1 MQAHFVYS
9 NNNSHSSCFGMSNGL
24 FYLRSNSNIS
34 SNYNNS
40 NVYYSGSTSSHC
52 SKCLSN
58 AERCEAAGLRPAVAW
73 LRALPK
79 SSLRN
84 IFKFLEPPESNDK
97 LDGLKS
103 RVKFKIM
110 RLNIKGD
117 MDYVPELFDEHR
129 DQVAVE
135 QILRVIFILPPALE
149 KLNRQLAEA
158 EAKLEVRKRPPPED
172 KGLRVLGEGLV
183 FYEWKEM
190 RERYLA
196 RQLVKGLIQYKL
208 LYFLSSDAE

>member
-1 MQAHFVYS
+1 M
-9 NNNSHSSCFGMSNGL
+9 
-24 FYLRSNSNIS
+24 
-34 SNYNNS
+34 
-40 NVYYSGSTSSHC
+40 
-52 SKCLSN
+52 
-58 AERCEAAGLRPAVAW
+58 
-73 LRALPK
+73 
-79 SSLRN
+79 
-84 IFKFLEPPESNDK
+84 EPPESNDK

-110 RLNIKGD
+110 SLKVKGD
-117 MDYVPELFDEHR
+117 MDYVPELFDEQR

-135 QILRVIFILPPALE
+135 QILRVIFLEPDHLTPALE

-183 FYEWKEM
+183 FDEWKEM

-196 RQLVKGLIQYKL
+196 RQLVKGVDSI
-208 LYFLSSDAE
+208 

>member
-1 MQAHFVYS
+1 MGYHQ
-9 NNNSHSSCFGMSNGL
+9 
-24 FYLRSNSNIS
+24 
-34 SNYNNS
+34 
-40 NVYYSGSTSSHC
+40 
-52 SKCLSN
+52 
-58 AERCEAAGLRPAVAW
+58 
-73 LRALPK
+73 K

-110 RLNIKGD
+110 SLKVKGD
-117 MDYVPELFDEHR
+117 MDYVPELFDEQR

-135 QILRVIFILPPALE
+135 QILRVIFLEPDHLTPALE

-158 EAKLEVRKRPPPED
+158 EAKLEVCKRPPPED

-183 FYEWKEM
+183 FDEWKEM

-196 RQLVKGLIQYKL
+196 RQLVKGVDSI
-208 LYFLSSDAE
+208 

>member
-110 RLNIKGD
+110 SLNIKGD

-135 QILRVIFILPPALE
+135 QILRVIFLEPDHLTPALE

-183 FYEWKEM
+183 FDEWKEM

-196 RQLVKGLIQYKL
+196 RQLVKGVDSI
-208 LYFLSSDAE
+208 